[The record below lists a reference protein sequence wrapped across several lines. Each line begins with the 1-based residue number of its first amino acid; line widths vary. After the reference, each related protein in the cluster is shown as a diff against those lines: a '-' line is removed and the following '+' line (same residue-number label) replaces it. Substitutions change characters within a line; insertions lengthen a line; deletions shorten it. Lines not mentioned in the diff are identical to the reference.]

1 MAEPVAL
8 ITGASEGIGVEL
20 ARLFARDGHR
30 VALVARRE
38 ELLRVLASELVA
50 AGAPE
55 PIVIPCD
62 LGQAGASEVIAAAL
76 RAADVEPEYVV
87 NNAGYGLFG
96 EAAALPVAAQ
106 LDMIAVNIGALTD
119 LSLRFAEPLAR
130 HRGGILNV
138 ASVAGFVPGPRMAV
152 YYASKAYVVS
162 FSEAL
167 YEEMRGKGVRVM
179 VLCPGP
185 VPSGFQRRAGYQP
198 GGGSPLVVQDAKTVA
213 LAGYRGLMAG
223 RRMVIPGL
231 VNKIVTSLVGFVP
244 RRLVVAAMGV
254 VQRRRF

>member
-1 MAEPVAL
+1 MARPVAL

-38 ELLRVLASELVA
+38 ELLRALARELVA

-55 PIVIPCD
+55 PVVIPCD
-62 LGQAGASEVIAAAL
+62 LGQADAGDVIASVL
-76 RAADVEPEYVV
+76 RAADAEPEYVV

-96 EAAALPVAAQ
+96 EAAALPVAGQ
-106 LDMIAVNIGALTD
+106 LDMIAVNIRALTD

-167 YEEMRGKGVRVM
+167 YEEMRPKGVRVT

-213 LAGYRGLMAG
+213 LAGYCGLMAG
-223 RRMVIPGL
+223 RRMVVPGL
-231 VNKIVTSLVGFVP
+231 ANKIVTSLVGFVP
-244 RRLVVAAMGV
+244 RGLVVAAMGV